1 MSGLFAVSNFAITTA
16 SAGSANEARTRALA
30 LYRKF
35 QKSVP
40 EMMKLHEINMPTSI
54 IRAKVREEFE
64 KHRFVEELEVRDI
77 LFAKGQMEYQEIMNV
92 WKQNNHIMNYFI
104 KEELPPKPTT
114 FLEKFYEGRS

>member
-1 MSGLFAVSNFAITTA
+1 
-16 SAGSANEARTRALA
+16 
-30 LYRKF
+30 
-35 QKSVP
+35 
-40 EMMKLHEINMPTSI
+40 MMKLHEINMPTST

-64 KHRFVEELEVRDI
+64 RHRFVEELEVRDI
-77 LFAKGQMEYQEIMNV
+77 LYAKGQMEYQEIMNV